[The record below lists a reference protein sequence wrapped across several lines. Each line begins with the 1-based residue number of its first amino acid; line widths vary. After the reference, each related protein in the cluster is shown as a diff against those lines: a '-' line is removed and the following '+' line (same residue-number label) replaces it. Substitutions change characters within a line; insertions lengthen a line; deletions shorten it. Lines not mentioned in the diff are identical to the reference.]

1 MEQLELIIT
10 ASDKE
15 TGTFFLSNYRHI
27 QKFCLM
33 PHSANEEHEDFKTW
47 LFDALSSSYAT
58 WPSGM

>member
-27 QKFCLM
+27 QKFCLI
-33 PHSANEEHEDFKTW
+33 PHSANEEHGDFKT
-47 LFDALSSSYAT
+47 
-58 WPSGM
+58 